1 MELLTFFVFLH
12 RFIYSELGSK
22 FENERPKSKILDLRQ
37 ILVNE
42 KIAETGGSNA
52 GVFSCYIDG
61 WNCVMKELDISGSS
75 EETIDRFSS
84 EIKLLES
91 LTTNSYISRYLH
103 HERKGDKLRLYIT
116 RYSCSLYDYISKYGE
131 QVQLG
136 QQDIF
141 SPSQILRFAK
151 NIVNGLL
158 FLHKN
163 NIIHRDLKTSNLFVR
178 FDEHNELKNIVI
190 GDFDT
195 AKRLSTTNKAKTI
208 AGTVPYMAPEIILST
223 DDSNYSFPVD
233 IWSFGMIL
241 YEITT
246 LEAPFVN
253 EDPMVIQER
262 IIKKKIYLISIYFLK
277 RLISLSNIMES

>member
-1 MELLTFFVFLH
+1 
-12 RFIYSELGSK
+12 
-22 FENERPKSKILDLRQ
+22 
-37 ILVNE
+37 
-42 KIAETGGSNA
+42 
-52 GVFSCYIDG
+52 
-61 WNCVMKELDISGSS
+61 
-75 EETIDRFSS
+75 
-84 EIKLLES
+84 
-91 LTTNSYISRYLH
+91 
-103 HERKGDKLRLYIT
+103 
-116 RYSCSLYDYISKYGE
+116 
-131 QVQLG
+131 
-136 QQDIF
+136 
-141 SPSQILRFAK
+141 
-151 NIVNGLL
+151 
-158 FLHKN
+158 
-163 NIIHRDLKTSNLFVR
+163 VR

-262 IIKKKIYLISIYFLK
+262 IIKKNIPDINLFFEKTNLIIEYHGIIELYESCTEMDPHMRRTVENLKNSIKILKKEFNNYLFFL
-277 RLISLSNIMES
+277 IF